1 MSNKNEAKKKTKFKI
16 KGFLKDYL
24 KNRTGKKNNANNAL
38 IKEKDAMIERLKE
51 ALKKIPKS
59 EVPQELKKDYDK
71 RKSAYLSIKDV
82 KKLNSKQIKIVRTYY
97 ETKVALRK
105 AEYESAFNLIEES
118 KTLKKKIEN
127 SSLKKEVKKL
137 YKNDLKNNY
146 KRLNEKVEE
155 ASKINKLKEK
165 VLKYRIGELA
175 GEMINYKKGQQQPPV
190 YVANNPYNRS
200 TYTNGIDE
208 NASQISSA
216 PSYDSQQ
223 PLLHNNKQ

>member
-1 MSNKNEAKKKTKFKI
+1 MSKKKSKFKV

-24 KNRTGKKNNANNAL
+24 KNRTQKKNNANNAL
-38 IKEKDAMIERLKE
+38 IKEKDEMIERLKE
-51 ALKKIPKS
+51 AIENIPKS

-82 KKLNSKQIKIVRTYY
+82 KKLNSKQIKIKRTYY
-97 ETKVALRK
+97 ETKVARRK

-137 YKNDLKNNY
+137 YKNDLKDNY
-146 KRLNEKVEE
+146 KRLNEKVEK
-155 ASKINKLKEK
+155 ASEINKLKEK
-165 VLKYRIGELA
+165 VLQYRIGELA
-175 GEMINYKKGQQQPPV
+175 GEMIINRT
-190 YVANNPYNRS
+190 ANNPYNQS
-200 TYTNGIDE
+200 TYTNGNDK

-216 PSYDSQQ
+216 ASPALSYNSQQ
-223 PLLHNNKQ
+223 SLLP